1 MTMKKIQFFL
11 AAIVAVVMSSCVNF
25 KTEATVDV
33 TVTKDGNP
41 VKGIVVYKFKDNGL
55 GAGTTLYKSNAS
67 GQATTDAAGVAH
79 FELKSPDDLDPSNIA
94 GLENTDEATF
104 FFCTYD
110 AEGTRNSLATVHVKT
125 GDKMSVEL
133 KIEENIEEGD
143 EE

>member
-1 MTMKKIQFFL
+1 MKKIQFFL

-33 TVTKDGNP
+33 KVIMDGIP
-41 VKGIVVYKFKDNGL
+41 VPGIVVYKFNDGL
-55 GAGTTLYKSNAS
+55 STLYKSNAS
-67 GQATTDAAGVAH
+67 GQATTNAGGVAH

-104 FFCTYD
+104 AFCTYD
-110 AEGTRNSLATVHVKT
+110 DEGNRNSQVTVKVKI
-125 GDKMSVEL
+125 GDNKSVDL
-133 KIEENIEEGD
+133 IIEENNGGD

>member
-33 TVTKDGNP
+33 KVTKDDNP
-41 VKGIVVYKFKDNGL
+41 VPGIVVYKIKDNGL
-55 GAGTTLYKSNAS
+55 GVGLTLDKGNAS
-67 GQATTDAAGVAH
+67 GNATTNAGGVAH
-79 FELKSPDDLDPSNIA
+79 FELKSPDDMDPSEISVF
-94 GLENTDEATF
+94 EDSYQETF

-110 AEGTRNSLATVHVKT
+110 AEGTRNSLATVQVKI
-125 GDKMSVEL
+125 GDNKSVDL
-133 KIEENIEEGD
+133 IIEANNGGD